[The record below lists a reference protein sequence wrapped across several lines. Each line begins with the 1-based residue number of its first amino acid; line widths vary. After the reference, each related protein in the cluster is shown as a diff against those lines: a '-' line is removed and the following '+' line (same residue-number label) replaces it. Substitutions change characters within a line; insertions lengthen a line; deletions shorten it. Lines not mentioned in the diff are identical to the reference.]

1 MKKLGITL
9 TVTFIVVVFLSIGL
23 VAALNTS
30 DATAETYFSGQTPK
44 IGDTAFVRIKFI
56 SNTDQQLTIDHVG
69 INFDWTDAD
78 YFYGHTLST
87 PVTIG
92 ENESYVCDPI
102 LFQIPYNV
110 SAGSH
115 SYHIG
120 VDGKDASGADFSW
133 DAPTQTIIIIGAGSA
148 TPTPTPTPTSTGGGG
163 GGTGSP
169 PNWTIYVAVIAV
181 VAIVIAVLFI
191 VMEMRKKPKKPA
203 SVTES
208 QTPAAESPKPPAD
221 KPEPATDQP
230 LKDIEE

>member
-9 TVTFIVVVFLSIGL
+9 IITFIVVAFLSVGL
-23 VAALNTS
+23 VAALNAS
-30 DATAETYFSGQTPK
+30 DATAEAYFSGETLK

-56 SNTDQQLTIDHVG
+56 SNTDQQLTIERVG

-92 ENESYVCDPI
+92 ANESYVCDPI
-102 LFQIPYNV
+102 LFQILYNV

-115 SYHIG
+115 SYYIG
-120 VDGKDASGADFSW
+120 VDGTDASGNDFSW
-133 DAPTQTIIIIGAGSA
+133 DAPTQTIILIGAGS
-148 TPTPTPTPTSTGGGG
+148 TTTTPTPTPTSTGGGG
-163 GGTGSP
+163 GGTGST

-181 VAIVIAVLFI
+181 VAIVIAVLFM
-191 VMEMRKKPKKPA
+191 VMEMRKKPKKA
-203 SVTES
+203 
-208 QTPAAESPKPPAD
+208 TPEAESPKSEAD
-221 KPEPATDQP
+221 KPKPASDQP